1 MENSCHLKQEQL
13 EAENNRLKR
22 TIDEY
27 VMEKKELQD
36 KFVDLCH
43 EKTLLEKD
51 YKNHKLILQ
60 FLLFHYILEKKELQ
74 DKFVDLC
81 HEKTLL
87 EKDYKNLLHL
97 NKIYLVLV
105 LALVLLLWCFRLFPV
120 QFFSLLTG
128 QICFTY

>member
-1 MENSCHLKQEQL
+1 MEQNPLLDLLQK
-13 EAENNRLKR
+13 ENARLKR
-22 TIDEY
+22 NIDEY
-27 VMEKKELQD
+27 LEEKLELQG

-51 YKNHKLILQ
+51 YK
-60 FLLFHYILEKKELQ
+60 
-74 DKFVDLC
+74 
-81 HEKTLL
+81 T
-87 EKDYKNLLHL
+87 LLHL

>member
-1 MENSCHLKQEQL
+1 MKNPCHLKQEQL

-22 TIDEY
+22 NIDEY
-27 VMEKKELQD
+27 VAEKKQLQD

-51 YKNHKLILQ
+51 YK
-60 FLLFHYILEKKELQ
+60 E
-74 DKFVDLC
+74 
-81 HEKTLL
+81 
-87 EKDYKNLLHL
+87 LLHL
-97 NKIYLVLV
+97 NRIYLVLV
-105 LALVLLLWCFRLFPV
+105 LALILLLWCFRLFPV